1 MSITSSAEG
10 TTGTKTYHAHSP
22 ACAVVARSYAACRHN
37 NCVSTSQFDCLAD
50 TMSMSTN
57 CSRVTITSQLR
68 LVQLSHVQQPHLQAA
83 LKPGSCSN
91 GTRVGRM
98 QRASKRIKLQAPCNS
113 SSSGEASRNVVITGG
128 TRGLGWAMAR
138 DFCQAGDRVLICGRD
153 EDTVGHAT
161 RALWGQCGRDSALGV
176 ACDVSRADD
185 VRRLGRFARQALGD
199 IDLWVN
205 CAGGGRVTPGSTA
218 PASEPQQRA

>member
-1 MSITSSAEG
+1 
-10 TTGTKTYHAHSP
+10 
-22 ACAVVARSYAACRHN
+22 
-37 NCVSTSQFDCLAD
+37 
-50 TMSMSTN
+50 
-57 CSRVTITSQLR
+57 
-68 LVQLSHVQQPHLQAA
+68 
-83 LKPGSCSN
+83 
-91 GTRVGRM
+91 M
-98 QRASKRIKLQAPCNS
+98 QRASKRIKLQTPCNS
-113 SSSGEASRNVVITGG
+113 SASGEASKNVVITGG
-128 TRGLGWAMAR
+128 TRGHGWAMAR

-218 PASEPQQRA
+218 PASEPQQRARPAPLACAGSVTAKRLLADVEPGELEVAVGTNVLGSLLGCREAVRLMREQPPGADGRPRYHIFNLGFSGWGAKVRRRALPRNSCVAVRGAIIRCVG